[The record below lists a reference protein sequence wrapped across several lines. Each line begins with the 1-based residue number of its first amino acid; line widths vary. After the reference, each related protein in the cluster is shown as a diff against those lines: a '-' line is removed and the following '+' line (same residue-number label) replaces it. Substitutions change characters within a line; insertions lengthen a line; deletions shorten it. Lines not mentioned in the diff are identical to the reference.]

1 MEQSRKIAPPGLR
14 LFRDQALGLT
24 PQALFERPSGTEEAQ
39 TMLELT
45 NVSKSFG
52 LTTVLHPTSLSL
64 REGTTTVLIGPSGC
78 GKSTLLRIMIGLI
91 QPDAGTITF
100 QGERFTPENE
110 LTMRHR
116 IGYVIQDGGLFPHL
130 SARDNV
136 ALLARHL
143 GQSAEQAHRR
153 VDELADLTRLPREAL
168 ARFPAQLSGGQRQ
181 RLGIMRALMLDP
193 PLVLLD
199 EPMGALDPL
208 VRYDLQNDLREI
220 FRSLQKTVVL
230 VTHDMG
236 EAGFFGD
243 EVLLLGSGRI
253 VQRGTLDELLHKPA
267 DDFVKKFILAQ
278 RLPGGED

>member
-1 MEQSRKIAPPGLR
+1 
-14 LFRDQALGLT
+14 
-24 PQALFERPSGTEEAQ
+24 
-39 TMLELT
+39 MLELT
-45 NVSKSFG
+45 NITKSFG
-52 LTTVLHPTSLSL
+52 STTVLHPTSLSL
-64 REGTTTVLIGPSGC
+64 KEGTTTVLIGPSGC

-91 QPDAGTITF
+91 QPDAGTIRF
-100 QGERFTPENE
+100 QRDEFTSKNERS
-110 LTMRHR
+110 MRHR
-116 IGYVIQDGGLFPHL
+116 IGYVIRDGGLFPHL

-143 GQSAEQAHRR
+143 GQSAEQAQRR
-153 VDELADLTRLPREAL
+153 VDELANLTRLPRESL
-168 ARFPAQLSGGQRQ
+168 ARFPAQLSSGQRQ

-253 VQRGTLDELLHKPA
+253 VQRGTLDELLHSPA
-267 DDFVKKFILAQ
+267 DDFMTRFIQAQ
-278 RLPGGED
+278 RLPGTEDGAR